1 MIINTRYNSYIE
13 VSILS
18 YRGEQKIKGKTYV
31 YEAFAHWDKDK
42 KHSVQKRIYIGTKD
56 EVSGNFIPNNKYYE
70 LYGTKQK
77 TDTEHPIPSIIKTD
91 DYGDVYLLRQIANVT
106 GLSGVLKNVFPSTHK
121 ELLACAVFLIATKSA
136 LHLCKQW
143 IESVCDFEG
152 LKLSSQRISAL
163 LQSLDEN
170 SRMNFYRQWASL
182 RQDKEYLA
190 FDITSISS
198 YSELIDYVEQGYNR
212 DLEDLPQV
220 NLGMLFGENS
230 KLPVFCRLYPGSIRD
245 VSTLTGMIQFMSIL
259 KLCRMHYVM
268 DKGFYSEKGIAPL
281 LEQRIKFSIGVPFT
295 TLLATNAV
303 RDCAAGILA
312 PSNAIE
318 VNGQLLYAVTRTLTL
333 KSRRVYLHVYLDE
346 QRQSAKRSNFMKKLL
361 RLEEGL
367 RSGAIKLRGN
377 KIAKKYLSCRKSKN
391 GVHIRRKV
399 QAIEEDTALYG
410 FFVILTNDSKDP
422 RYVLDI
428 YRTKDVIEKSFD
440 NLKNDLD
447 LNRLNVHSDA
457 AMEGRVFLGFISLIL
472 SSYIRETM
480 RQNNLYKSFTFSSLL
495 AELKKQKMVHFSG
508 GKTMLTEL
516 SKTQRTIFE
525 AFHIAPPT

>member
-1 MIINTRYNSYIE
+1 MLARYNSYIE
-13 VSILS
+13 VSVLA

-31 YEAFAHWDKDK
+31 YEAIAHWDKAK
-42 KHSVQKRIYIGTKD
+42 KHSVQKRVYIGTKD
-56 EVSGNFIPNNKYYE
+56 EVSGEFVPNKKYYE
-70 LYGTKQK
+70 LYGYQPKPDTKQSL
-77 TDTEHPIPSIIKTD
+77 PSIIKTE
-91 DYGDVYLLRQIANVT
+91 DYGEMYLLRQIANVT
-106 GLSGVLKNVFPSTHK
+106 GLSSVLENVFPSTHK
-121 ELLACAVFLIATKSA
+121 ELLACAAFLVSTKSA

-143 IESVCDFEG
+143 SESSFDFDG

-198 YSELIDYVEQGYNR
+198 YSELIDYVEYGYNR
-212 DLEDLPQV
+212 DLEDLPQI
-220 NLGMLFGENS
+220 NLGMLFGEDS
-230 KLPVFCRLYPGSIRD
+230 KLPVFCRVYPGSIRD
-245 VSTLTGMIQFMSIL
+245 VSTLTGMIHFMETL

-295 TLLATNAV
+295 TLLATDAA
-303 RDCAAGILA
+303 RDCAADIRN
-312 PSNAIE
+312 PTNAIE
-318 VNGQLLYAVTRTLTL
+318 VNGQLFYAVTRMLTL
-333 KSRRVYLHVYLDE
+333 QSRRVYLHVYLDE
-346 QRQSAKRSNFMKKLL
+346 QRQTAKRSDFMQKLL
-361 RLEEGL
+361 RLENAL
-367 RSGAIKLRGN
+367 RSGDIKLGEN
-377 KIAKKYLSCRKSKN
+377 NTAKKYLFCRKSQN
-391 GVHIRRKV
+391 GIHIRRKT
-399 QAIEEDTALYG
+399 QAIEKDTALYG

-422 RYVLDI
+422 RYVLDV

-457 AMEGRVFLGFISLIL
+457 TMEGRVFLGFISLIL
-472 SSYIRETM
+472 SSYIREIM

-495 AELKKQKMVHFSG
+495 AELKKHKVVHFAG

-516 SKTQRTIFE
+516 TKTQKTILE
-525 AFHIAPPT
+525 AFHIAAPI